1 MYSIEYYETANGR
14 KPAKEFILSQ
24 DMKMQAKIFSVL
36 DILEAFGPDTREPYT
51 KYLRDGIFEI
61 RAKQGSNIS
70 RVLYFFI
77 EGKQI
82 ILTNGFVKKTQSTPQ
97 AEIDR
102 AKRYKNDYTSREG

>member
-14 KPAKEFILSQ
+14 KPAKEF
-24 DMKMQAKIFSVL
+24 MKMQAKIFSVL
-36 DILEAFGPDTREPYT
+36 DILEAFGPDAREPYT

-77 EGKQI
+77 EGKKI

-97 AEIDR
+97 TEIDR
-102 AKRYKNDYTSREG
+102 AKRYKNDYGRKFP